1 MNSTGSLLLK
11 RKHGSDD
18 ESGAQN
24 PEEND
29 RPKLQIKPRQ
39 TGSMI
44 SSHHEQDTI
53 TRIRNIEWIQI
64 GRYKIKPW
72 YFSPYPEELV
82 SEPCIYICEFCLKYL
97 KSDVCLKNHLVNE
110 FIFFYWLLS
119 FRKSAFTNILLE
131 MKFIEECRIV
141 SLKLMVGRTKPML
154 RISVSLQNFFWIIRL
169 SIMIP
174 ILSSST
180 FFVKWTIM
188 DIILLDTFQRKRNL
202 QRIIMLHVF

>member
-1 MNSTGSLLLK
+1 MSPRSRVSSSGSLLQK

-18 ESGAQN
+18 EGGAQN

-97 KSDVCLKNHLVNE
+97 KSEVCLKNHLV
-110 FIFFYWLLS
+110 
-119 FRKSAFTNILLE
+119 SALVYIILHLVFLYRGNVITNIHLE
-131 MKFIEECRIV
+131 MKFTEICRTV
-141 SLKLMVGRTKPML
+141 SLKLMAGRTRRTPK
-154 RISVSLQNFFWIIRL
+154 ISVFLQNSFWIIRR
-169 SIMIP
+169 STMIL
-174 ILSSST
+174 ILSYST
-180 FFVKWTIM
+180 FFVK
-188 DIILLDTFQRKRNL
+188 
-202 QRIIMLHVF
+202 